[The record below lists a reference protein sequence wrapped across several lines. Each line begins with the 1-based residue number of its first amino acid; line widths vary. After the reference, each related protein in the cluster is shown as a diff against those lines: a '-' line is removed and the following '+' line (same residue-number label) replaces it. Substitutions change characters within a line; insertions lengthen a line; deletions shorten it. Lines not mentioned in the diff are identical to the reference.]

1 VEKDMKTHM
10 KTAADIAADLAGDKH
25 IKDLVEKEVNQ
36 SKLVMTISRI
46 RIEKGVSQK
55 ELAQK
60 MGCTQSKISKIE
72 SGPDERINWG
82 DLVEYLDALG
92 VEMSILLDEPSLPAA
107 LRIKQHVLA
116 TKHLLD
122 ELAEIAKDVDDDNDI
137 VSKIHEF
144 YGEVLFNFLVKYGES
159 VQKLNKG
166 VEISKPSFDLLG
178 FIKPLNSRES
188 ENKKMHV

>member
-1 VEKDMKTHM
+1 MKTHM

-144 YGEVLFNFLVKYGES
+144 YGEVLFNFLLKYEES

-178 FIKPLNSRES
+178 FIKPLSNKEA
-188 ENKKMHV
+188 ENQKIHA